1 MENLNYEFE
10 LLSEKE
16 VAKIYKINVRTLQR
30 ERSMGI
36 GMPYVKLGKRGFVT
50 GVLILKSILINILL
64 EIIGTT
70 DYETDTCQ
78 QVGVKRIN

>member
-1 MENLNYEFE
+1 MKKKILYYEFE

-36 GMPYVKLGKRGFVT
+36 GMPYVKLGKRVRYKRGDVEQH
-50 GVLILKSILINILL
+50 INKNT
-64 EIIGTT
+64 IGNYQY
-70 DYETDTCQ
+70 D
-78 QVGVKRIN
+78 

>member
-30 ERSMGI
+30 ERSLGI
-36 GMPYVKLGKRGFVT
+36 GMPYVKLGKRVRYKRGDVEKYIKHHT
-50 GVLILKSILINILL
+50 VG
-64 EIIGTT
+64 
-70 DYETDTCQ
+70 DYSYD
-78 QVGVKRIN
+78 

>member
-36 GMPYVKLGKRGFVT
+36 GMPYVKLGKRVRYKRGDVEKY
-50 GVLILKSILINILL
+50 LKHHTV
-64 EIIGTT
+64 G
-70 DYETDTCQ
+70 DYSYD
-78 QVGVKRIN
+78 

>member
-36 GMPYVKLGKRGFVT
+36 GIPYVKIGRRVRYKRSDIEQYIKHHT
-50 GVLILKSILINILL
+50 
-64 EIIGTT
+64 
-70 DYETDTCQ
+70 
-78 QVGVKRIN
+78 VGDHRYD

>member
-1 MENLNYEFE
+1 MIKSNHEYE

-36 GMPYVKLGKRGFVT
+36 GMPYVKLGERVRYKRSDIEKYIKRHTVG
-50 GVLILKSILINILL
+50 
-64 EIIGTT
+64 
-70 DYETDTCQ
+70 DYSYD
-78 QVGVKRIN
+78 

>member
-1 MENLNYEFE
+1 MKKKILYYEFE

-36 GMPYVKLGKRGFVT
+36 GMPYVKLGKRVRYKRGDVEKYIKHHT
-50 GVLILKSILINILL
+50 VG
-64 EIIGTT
+64 
-70 DYETDTCQ
+70 DYSYD
-78 QVGVKRIN
+78 

>member
-1 MENLNYEFE
+1 MKKKILYYEFE

-36 GMPYVKLGKRGFVT
+36 GMPYVKLGKRVRYKRSDVEKYIDQHT
-50 GVLILKSILINILL
+50 
-64 EIIGTT
+64 
-70 DYETDTCQ
+70 
-78 QVGVKRIN
+78 VGDHQYD

>member
-30 ERSMGI
+30 ERSLGT
-36 GMPYVKLGKRGFVT
+36 GMPYVKLGKRVRYKRSDVEKYIDQHT
-50 GVLILKSILINILL
+50 
-64 EIIGTT
+64 
-70 DYETDTCQ
+70 
-78 QVGVKRIN
+78 VGDHQYD

>member
-36 GMPYVKLGKRGFVT
+36 GMPYVKLGKRVRYKRSDVEKYIDQHT
-50 GVLILKSILINILL
+50 
-64 EIIGTT
+64 
-70 DYETDTCQ
+70 
-78 QVGVKRIN
+78 VGDHRYD

>member
-36 GMPYVKLGKRGFVT
+36 GMPYVKLGKRVRYKRGDVEKYIKHHT
-50 GVLILKSILINILL
+50 
-64 EIIGTT
+64 
-70 DYETDTCQ
+70 
-78 QVGVKRIN
+78 VGDHRYD

>member
-36 GMPYVKLGKRGFVT
+36 GMPYVKL
-50 GVLILKSILINILL
+50 
-64 EIIGTT
+64 
-70 DYETDTCQ
+70 
-78 QVGVKRIN
+78 VKRVRYKRSDIEKYIKRHTVGDYSYD

>member
-1 MENLNYEFE
+1 MKKKILYYEFE

-36 GMPYVKLGKRGFVT
+36 GMPYVKL
-50 GVLILKSILINILL
+50 
-64 EIIGTT
+64 
-70 DYETDTCQ
+70 
-78 QVGVKRIN
+78 VKRVRYIRGDVEKYLKHHTVGDHRYD

>member
-1 MENLNYEFE
+1 MINTNNEFE

-36 GMPYVKLGKRGFVT
+36 GIPYVKLGKRVRYKRGDVEKY
-50 GVLILKSILINILL
+50 LKHH
-64 EIIGTT
+64 T
-70 DYETDTCQ
+70 
-78 QVGVKRIN
+78 VGDHRYD

>member
-1 MENLNYEFE
+1 MIKSNHEYE

-36 GMPYVKLGKRGFVT
+36 GMPYVKLGKRVRYKRSDVEKYIDQHT
-50 GVLILKSILINILL
+50 
-64 EIIGTT
+64 
-70 DYETDTCQ
+70 
-78 QVGVKRIN
+78 VGDHQYD

>member
-1 MENLNYEFE
+1 MKKKILYYEFE

-36 GMPYVKLGKRGFVT
+36 GMPYVKLGKRVRYKRGDVEKY
-50 GVLILKSILINILL
+50 LKHH
-64 EIIGTT
+64 T
-70 DYETDTCQ
+70 
-78 QVGVKRIN
+78 VGDHRYD

>member
-36 GMPYVKLGKRGFVT
+36 GMPYVKLGKRVRYKRGDVEKYIKHHT
-50 GVLILKSILINILL
+50 VG
-64 EIIGTT
+64 
-70 DYETDTCQ
+70 DYSYD
-78 QVGVKRIN
+78 